1 LGAFFLSGAVMSNL
15 ELFVDSEVS
24 TLYFEE
30 QAKSRGF
37 RAIAGVDEA
46 GRGPLAGPVVAA
58 AVILPDCFELPGLTD
73 SKKLTEKQRDRF
85 YPLIREQARAVGI
98 GVATAAEIDE
108 INILQA
114 TLKAM
119 QRAISRLAVGPDYL
133 LIDGI
138 TPLPLQIS
146 QQTLK
151 KGDSRSLSVA
161 AASVVAK
168 VVRDRIMYSLDK
180 QHPDYG
186 FAKHKGYGTQQHRQA
201 IAELKPSRH
210 HRASFAGVRE
220 YLEAE

>member
-1 LGAFFLSGAVMSNL
+1 MSNL
-15 ELFVDSEVS
+15 ELFTDSEIS

-30 QAKSRGF
+30 QAKAKGF
-37 RAIAGVDEA
+37 KAIAGIDEA

-58 AVILPDCFELPGLTD
+58 AVILPDGFELPGLTD
-73 SKKLTEKQRDRF
+73 SKKLTEKQRDAL
-85 YPLIREQARAVGI
+85 YPLICEQARAVGI
-98 GVATAAEIDE
+98 GVASAVEIDQV
-108 INILQA
+108 NILQA

-119 QRAISRLAVGPDYL
+119 QRAIIRLPESPDHL

-138 TPLPLQIS
+138 TPLPLPIS

-180 QHPDYG
+180 QHPGYG
-186 FAKHKGYGTQQHRQA
+186 FAKHKGYGTAQHRQA
-201 IAELKPSRH
+201 IADLKPSRH

-220 YLEAE
+220 YLEK